1 MMDET
6 SEDNMLPLDD
16 HLVVINTTVQ
26 SPENPNKINQQTQ
39 GPCDMMSTG
48 WQFPHVVMFALHPS
62 ITKYHLGEVYLISLD
77 FYQ

>member
-1 MMDET
+1 MDET
-6 SEDNMLPLDD
+6 SEANMLPLDG

-48 WQFPHVVMFALHPS
+48 WQFPQKA
-62 ITKYHLGEVYLISLD
+62 TLI
-77 FYQ
+77 

>member
-1 MMDET
+1 MTWLLNLQKAMMDET
-6 SEDNMLPLDD
+6 SEANMLPLDG

-48 WQFPHVVMFALHPS
+48 WQFPQKA
-62 ITKYHLGEVYLISLD
+62 TLI
-77 FYQ
+77 